1 MSFSTFVTIS
11 VAALL
16 ISYPCQAQVVGSAGT
31 ALVTP
36 AGSYTPSND
45 VTKELTISESAFGI
59 NDLLSTN
66 SFDEA
71 NIAYKNSAYLMVSVV
86 LITITSDLL

>member
-1 MSFSTFVTIS
+1 MNFSTFVTIS

-16 ISYPCQAQVVGSAGT
+16 ISYPCQAQVFGSAGT

-36 AGSYTPSND
+36 AGNYTPSSN
-45 VTKELTISESAFGI
+45 VTKELTISESASSI
-59 NDLLSTN
+59 NDLLSSN

-71 NIAYKNSAYLMVSVV
+71 NIAYTSSGYLMVRIVW
-86 LITITSDLL
+86 